1 MELGLGGGAGPAG
14 WSLPAGVSVELLG
27 AEAELLEMRLPCIID
42 MVICILT
49 IYYIIIMQWAREA
62 LPY

>member
-27 AEAELLEMRLPCIID
+27 AEAELLEMLII
-42 MVICILT
+42 MHNIGNCILT